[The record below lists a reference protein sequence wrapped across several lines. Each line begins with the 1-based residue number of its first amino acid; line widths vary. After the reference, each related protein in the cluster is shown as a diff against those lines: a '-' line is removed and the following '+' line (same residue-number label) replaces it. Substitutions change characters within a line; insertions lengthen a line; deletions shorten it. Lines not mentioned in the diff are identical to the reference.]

1 MLLTLSSLFYH
12 FNDGCT
18 NDLVKI
24 FSHHLFCST
33 TPFLTLIHYHCYL
46 LYHECTCQTYRAST
60 EERSRQFKQEKRDQG
75 NYVRVIQG
83 VHAQALR
90 MQMVLSRQ
98 NTMYYD
104 VLNTLQLRKEA
115 AAAIAKDIT
124 HLKTKLQNPPLA
136 TTSTTS
142 SRTKVVV
149 RASTATSKAT
159 AAAAAAEKAAA
170 AAVALQKQR
179 TEADTADDTAVLRV
193 QLLTNDR
200 EVIFYK
206 V

>member
-1 MLLTLSSLFYH
+1 M
-12 FNDGCT
+12 
-18 NDLVKI
+18 
-24 FSHHLFCST
+24 
-33 TPFLTLIHYHCYL
+33 
-46 LYHECTCQTYRAST
+46 
-60 EERSRQFKQEKRDQG
+60 
-75 NYVRVIQG
+75 QG

-124 HLKTKLQNPPLA
+124 HLKTKLQNPPPP
-136 TTSTTS
+136 TTTS
-142 SRTKVVV
+142 SRAKVAA
-149 RASTATSKAT
+149 RTSTATSKA
-159 AAAAAAEKAAA
+159 AIAAEKAAAAA
-170 AAVALQKQR
+170 AAVALQKQK
-179 TEADTADDTAVLRV
+179 TETETSEETAVLRV
-193 QLLTNDR
+193 QLLTTDR